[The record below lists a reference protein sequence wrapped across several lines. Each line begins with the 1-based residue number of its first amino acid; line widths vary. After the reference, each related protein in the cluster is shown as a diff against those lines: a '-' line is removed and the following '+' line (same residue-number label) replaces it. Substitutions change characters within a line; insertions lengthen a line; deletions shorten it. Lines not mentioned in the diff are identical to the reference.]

1 MNRHKPEVISMFVE
15 LLLAYEE
22 RRKRMLTLL
31 ESDLDDDS
39 METMAFMF
47 GAIDK
52 LVEEPISKKRAFLS
66 EYIPL
71 IEEHKYREIMEL
83 LSKEMYG
90 NLGEDK

>member
-1 MNRHKPEVISMFVE
+1 MNRYKLEVISMLVE

-22 RRKRMLTLL
+22 KKRRMMDLL

-71 IEEHKYREIMEL
+71 IEEHKYREIMGL
-83 LSKEMYG
+83 LYKEMYG